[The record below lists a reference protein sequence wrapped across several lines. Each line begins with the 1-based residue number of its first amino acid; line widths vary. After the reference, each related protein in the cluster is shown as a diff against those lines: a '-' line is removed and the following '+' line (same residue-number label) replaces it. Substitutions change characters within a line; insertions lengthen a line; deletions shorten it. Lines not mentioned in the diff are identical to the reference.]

1 MWTHGKHP
9 FNKNDENDIEI
20 INNWKIK
27 SEASKFYKSA
37 IQNWTITDPLK
48 RKTAKDNKLNYLEI
62 FPNDLY
68 KDKINNYLNKLILK
82 INIKNIY

>member
-1 MWTHGKHP
+1 MWTHRKQP
-9 FNKNDENDIEI
+9 FNKNDIELLET
-20 INNWKIK
+20 WKKKAEK
-27 SEASKFYKSA
+27 SNFYKKA
-37 IQNWTITDPLK
+37 IYTWTISDPLK
-48 RKTAKDNKLNYLEI
+48 RKTAQENNLKYLEI